1 MSGEAVVIDPKGMA
15 KKAER
20 IYVSIRDELE
30 AEHRGKV
37 VAIDVETGDSF
48 LGETVIEAARK
59 GREKYPGK
67 VFHFIR
73 IGYPAVHV
81 RR

>member
-1 MSGEAVVIDPKGMA
+1 MSGETAVIVPKGMA
-15 KKAER
+15 KKAEK
-20 IYVSIRDELE
+20 IYERLRGKLE

-37 VAIDVETGDSF
+37 VAIDIETEDYF
-48 LGETVIEAARK
+48 LGETVIEAAQK
-59 GREKYPGK
+59 GREKYPGRL
-67 VFHFIR
+67 FHFIR